1 MKLTYCLHQYFLDGV
16 WVV

>member
-1 MKLTYCLHQYFLDGV
+1 MKLIYCLHQYFLGGV